1 VTTADRVLAPETDV
15 PRAIIR
21 WALYPLLLT
30 ATLWISVHAV
40 LWRWPLAQVQ
50 GITTGA
56 LAVLLIALETFFPL
70 RGEWRMT
77 RRSFWRDIR
86 FIAVGSTTLALVNA
100 GWSYAT
106 IKLAAGSSGPLT
118 GLPAGVQ
125 AMIALVVFELAHYLE
140 HRAGHE
146 LWGPVG
152 RALWRM
158 HAPHHVPDRVYV
170 LMHAVFHPTNL
181 AYVRALFTLLPLWA
195 LGLDEKA
202 TFVFGLLNALHALIS
217 HANLDVRAGWFNYV
231 FVGPELHRF
240 HHSAEVSEAQNY
252 GAILSIWDIALGTFV
267 YRPGEYPERLGMADP
282 ERWPASDDF
291 WGLWASPF
299 RSGSF

>member
-1 VTTADRVLAPETDV
+1 VTATEVAVSGTDV
-15 PRAIIR
+15 PRAFIR
-21 WALYPLLLT
+21 WALYPALLA
-30 ATLWISVHAV
+30 ATLWIAVHAV

-50 GITTGA
+50 GIATGA
-56 LAVLLIALETFFPL
+56 LAVVLIALEALFPL
-70 RGEWRMT
+70 RDEWRMT

-86 FIAVGSTTLALVNA
+86 FIAAGSTTLALVNA
-100 GWSYAT
+100 GWSALLVE
-106 IKLAAGSSGPLT
+106 LAPGSRGPLT
-118 GLPAGVQ
+118 GLPTEVQ
-125 AMIALVVFELAHYLE
+125 ATIALLVFELAHYLE
-140 HRAGHE
+140 HRASHE

-217 HANLDVRAGWFNYV
+217 HANLDVRAGWLNYV

-240 HHSAEVSEAQNY
+240 HHSASVSEAQNY
-252 GAILSIWDIALGTFV
+252 GAILSIWDLAFGTFV
-267 YRPGEYPERLGMADP
+267 YRPGEFPARLGMSET
-282 ERWPASDDF
+282 ERWPAPDDF
-291 WGLWASPF
+291 WGLFASPF
-299 RSGSF
+299 RAR